1 VSSLELLGYA
11 ASLIM
16 GLALGL
22 TGGGGSILTVP
33 ILVYLFG
40 IGALQATTY
49 SLVLVGLVALWG
61 AWGSYRSGDLHLSRA
76 FAFGVPG
83 IVGVVISRRY
93 LLPML
98 PAELSIYGLTLSQ
111 NSILLIAF
119 SILMLL
125 ASLSMIRA
133 ARPVNSHATITNE
146 NLNISKS
153 ALFFGGLS
161 VGLLAGFVGA
171 GGGFLIVPALVNI
184 GKLDMKQAVG
194 TSLFVIALQSLF
206 GVLGDFKA
214 LIQMDFTLFSVIAL
228 LAIIGMNLG
237 TIYRKRISQTK
248 LKLGFG
254 IFVLVM
260 GSLILFQEFTK
271 GLI

>member
-1 VSSLELLGYA
+1 VTSLEFLGYA
-11 ASLIM
+11 ASLVM

-40 IGALQATTY
+40 IGALHATAY

-61 AWGSYRSGDLHLSRA
+61 AWGAYRNGELNLNRA
-76 FAFGVPG
+76 LAFGIPG
-83 IVGVVISRRY
+83 VIGVLASRRL
-93 LLPML
+93 LLPLL
-98 PAELSIYGLTLSQ
+98 PTELSIFGLALTQ

-119 SILMLL
+119 SLLMLL
-125 ASLSMIRA
+125 ASVSMIRA
-133 ARPVNSHATITNE
+133 SRSANTDLATADTSGSVS
-146 NLNISKS
+146 NI
-153 ALFFGGLS
+153 ALFFGGLA

-184 GKLDMKQAVG
+184 GKLDMRQAVG
-194 TSLFVIALQSLF
+194 TSLFVIALQSLL
-206 GVLGDFKA
+206 GVLGDFRA
-214 LIQMDFTLFSVIAL
+214 LAQMDFILFSIVAVI
-228 LAIIGMNLG
+228 AIIGMSLG
-237 TIYRKRISQTK
+237 TMFRKRISQSK

-260 GSLILFQEFTK
+260 GSLILFQEFRK

>member
-1 VSSLELLGYA
+1 MTSLELLGYA
-11 ASLIM
+11 ASLFM

-40 IGALQATTY
+40 MGALQATTY

-61 AWGSYRSGDLHLSRA
+61 AWGAYRSGELHMSRA
-76 FAFGVPG
+76 LSFGIPGVLGVFA
-83 IVGVVISRRY
+83 SRRV
-93 LLPML
+93 LLPLL
-98 PAELSIYGLTLSQ
+98 PPELSVFGFVLPQ

-119 SILMLL
+119 SLLMLL
-125 ASLSMIRA
+125 ASASMIRSSRYTNTDVA
-133 ARPVNSHATITNE
+133 AANTNGSVS
-146 NLNISKS
+146 NM
-153 ALFFGGLS
+153 ALLFGGLA
-161 VGLLAGFVGA
+161 VGLVAGFVGA

-194 TSLFVIALQSLF
+194 TSLFVIALQSLL

-214 LIQMDFTLFSVIAL
+214 LAQMDFILFSIVAV
-228 LAIIGMNLG
+228 LAIIGMSLG
-237 TIYRKRISQTK
+237 TLFRKRISQSK

-260 GSLILFQEFTK
+260 GGLILFQEFKK

>member
-1 VSSLELLGYA
+1 MTGLEPLGYA
-11 ASLIM
+11 ASLVM

-61 AWGSYRSGDLHLSRA
+61 AWGAYRSGELHLNRA
-76 FAFGVPG
+76 LSFGIPG
-83 IVGVVISRRY
+83 VLGVAASRRL

-98 PAELSIYGLTLSQ
+98 PTELSISGLALTKS
-111 NSILLIAF
+111 SILLIAF
-119 SILMLL
+119 SLLMLL
-125 ASLSMIRA
+125 ASVSMIRTSRYTNADA
-133 ARPVNSHATITNE
+133 AAPNGDRSVS
-146 NLNISKS
+146 NI
-153 ALFFGGLS
+153 ALFLGGLAL
-161 VGLLAGFVGA
+161 GLLAGFVGA

-194 TSLFVIALQSLF
+194 TSLFVIALQSLL
-206 GVLGDFKA
+206 GVLGDFKELA
-214 LIQMDFTLFSVIAL
+214 QMDFILFSIVAV
-228 LAIIGMNLG
+228 LAIIGMSLG
-237 TIYRKRISQTK
+237 TMFRKRISQSK

-260 GSLILFQEFTK
+260 GSLILFQEFRK